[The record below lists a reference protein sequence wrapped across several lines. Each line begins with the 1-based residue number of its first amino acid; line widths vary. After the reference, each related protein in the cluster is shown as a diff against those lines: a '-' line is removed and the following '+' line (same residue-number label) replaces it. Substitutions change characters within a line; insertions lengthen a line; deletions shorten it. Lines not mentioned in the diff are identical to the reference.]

1 MTALELRDLSPCT
14 QPLTADDEAFLAR
27 VAALDP
33 RGFRIGVADDRDDD
47 EPAPIVERDGQ
58 GRWRAGRYIGS
69 LVVDGRRLVVRP
81 RLGLEVIEDWLDEV
95 FGVAAPPA
103 SAHHD
108 TSEAFLVR
116 LLARLWCRT
125 VDDAT
130 RHGLPLLRLRAQHEG
145 VFVRGRLHVP
155 GTVSLRGRGQSAVA
169 SVTYERSLDHPATR
183 AIVCAER
190 ALGRHLRDDTWR
202 TPRVRQVLP
211 QLRAGVGARPTL
223 PSEAELL
230 RVRYTPITLPFRRAA
245 VLSRRIARRLGYSA
259 TDTGTDAEGLLV
271 DVAELWELFVLR
283 CAQRACPQ
291 GLRVE
296 HGTTAGRRDLLLRS
310 ADGRYGM
317 GRLKPDV
324 LVLEDAGVVAV
335 LDAKYKRLADSRER
349 PRGVDR
355 EDLYQLAA
363 YAGRFA
369 PSLLAALVYPRAGA
383 VVSTAE
389 SAGPWY
395 AQTDGTPFV
404 FRTLATT
411 VERCTAEITALL
423 SPT

>member
-1 MTALELRDLSPCT
+1 MTTLELRDLSPYAG
-14 QPLTADDEAFLAR
+14 PLTPDDDAFLTR
-27 VAALDP
+27 VAALDA
-33 RGFRIGVADDRDDD
+33 RAFRVGVADERADD
-47 EPAPIVERDGQ
+47 EPAPVVERDGQ

-69 LVVDGRRLVVRP
+69 LVLDGRRLVVRP
-81 RLGLEVIEDWLDEV
+81 RLGLDVVEEWLDEA

-108 TSEAFLVR
+108 ASEAFLVR

-130 RHGLPLLRLRAQHEG
+130 RHGLPLLRLAAHHEG
-145 VFVRGRLHVP
+145 VFVRGRLDVP
-155 GTVSLRGRGQSAVA
+155 GTVALRGRGWSALA
-169 SVTYERSLDHPATR
+169 SVTHERSLDHPATR
-183 AIVCAER
+183 AIVCADR
-190 ALGRHLRDDTWR
+190 ALSRHLRDDSWR
-202 TPRVRQVLP
+202 TPRVRQVMP
-211 QLRAGVGARPTL
+211 QLRVGVGSRPAL

-259 TDTGTDAEGLLV
+259 TDTGTDAEGLLI
-271 DVAELWELFVLR
+271 DVAELWELFLLR
-283 CAQRACPQ
+283 CVQRACPP

-296 HGTTAGRRDLLLRS
+296 HGTTAGRRDHLLHS

-324 LVLEDAGVVAV
+324 LVLDDHGVVAV
-335 LDAKYKRLADSRER
+335 LDAKYKRLADSRQR

-363 YAGRFA
+363 YAGRYA
-369 PSLLAALVYPRAGA
+369 PSHVAALLYPRAGEA
-383 VVSTAE
+383 VSTGE
-389 SAGPWY
+389 SAGPWH
-395 AQTDGTPFV
+395 AQTGGTSFA

-411 VERCTAEITALL
+411 VGPCTAELTALL
-423 SPT
+423 LPT